1 MLQRTA
7 VTLAILASLQTS
19 IALAQDNP
27 GPDAGGAGG
36 QDDAQ
41 MLDTVSVIGLG
52 ETRQVQR
59 LSPDRIKA
67 LPPGTSPLKLLA
79 DLPGVNFQSA
89 DAFGAYEWSSRI
101 SLRGFNQNQLGF
113 TLDGIPLGDMS
124 YGNNNGLHISRALIS
139 ENLAGAELAEG
150 IGGVNTASTSNLGGT
165 IQFFSADPLAEYGVT
180 LAQTVG
186 SDSTRRTYARLDTG
200 DHQGFAMYLS
210 AVSSRMDKWKGE
222 GEQKQDQVNMKAVY
236 DFGDHHVSLLATTS
250 RRDENDYQDLSLD
263 SQRRLGWDWDN
274 YRPDWQRAVD
284 AANGTFTGG
293 VNNLDDAYYDARG
306 LRDDNLVGLSGDFG
320 LAEGVRLKATGYYH
334 SNRGQGHWFTPYVP
348 SSATVPISLRTTEYG
363 IDRSGVIASLDWT
376 LGIHRIEGGVWLEDN
391 GHTVQRNYYFVNGPV
406 DDGFFFHD
414 PDIRQFYQ
422 RFDVKTRQFFLKD
435 TVRLLDDR
443 LSLDVGFKSPR
454 TEIDSHIPAGTFV
467 SRYATGT
474 LTAKDSFLPQLGASF
489 RLSEHNELFASYA
502 ENMATF
508 QAGITGPFA
517 TTQVAFD
524 TFASQLE
531 PERSETVEA
540 GFRHSADTFQASLAL
555 YHVKFE
561 NRLLTVA
568 QCSGI
573 QGCPS
578 AFANVGS
585 VTSEGAEATVVW
597 APVEGLRWHNT
608 LSWNESTYDSNYING
623 TALVEIAGK
632 QTVNTPKEMFST
644 SLSWSRDS
652 LDLNL
657 GASYTGKRYYTY
669 SNDSGVPSFWLVN
682 AGGSWNFGDVGAMDE
697 LRLSLHVTNLL
708 DKEYFSTIGTNGF
721 VVSDPAGTYAT
732 LLTGAPRQV
741 MLTLSASF

>member
-1 MLQRTA
+1 MLKKSTM
-7 VTLAILASLQTS
+7 
-19 IALAQDNP
+19 ALAVMGALYASTAFAQDSAS
-27 GPDAGGAGG
+27 PDAGAAGA
-36 QDDAQ
+36 DASAQ
-41 MLDTVSVIGLG
+41 TLDTVSVIGLG

-59 LSPDRIKA
+59 LSPERIRA

-89 DAFGAYEWSSRI
+89 DAFGAYEWSARI

-165 IQFFSADPLAEYGVT
+165 IQFFSADPLPAFGVQ
-180 LAQTVG
+180 LSQTVG
-186 SDSTRRTYARLDTG
+186 SDATRRTYARLDTG

-210 AVSSRMDKWKGE
+210 GMTSRMDKWKGD
-222 GEQKQDQVNMKAVY
+222 GEQKQDQVNLKAVY
-236 DFGDHHVSLLATTS
+236 DVGDHRISLLATTS
-250 RRDENDYQDLSLD
+250 KRDENDYQDLSLD
-263 SQRRLGWDWDN
+263 SRRRLGWDWDN

-284 AANGTFTGG
+284 AANGIFTGG

-306 LRDDNLVGLSGDFG
+306 LRDDGVLGLSGDFG
-320 LAEGVRLKATGYYH
+320 LAQDVRLHATVYH
-334 SNRGQGHWFTPYVP
+334 HTNRGQGHWFTPYVP

-363 IDRSGVIASLDWT
+363 IDRTGVMAGLDWT
-376 LGIHRIEGGVWLEDN
+376 LGNHRIEGGLWLEDN
-391 GHTVQRNYYFVNGPV
+391 GHTVQRNYYFINGPI
-406 DDGFFFHD
+406 DDSFFLRG

-422 RFDVKTRQFFLKD
+422 RFDVKTRQFYLKD
-435 TVRLLDDR
+435 TIRLLDDR
-443 LSLDVGFKSPR
+443 LSVDIGFKSPR
-454 TEIDSHIPAGTFV
+454 VEIESRIPAGTFV
-467 SRYATGT
+467 SRYAEGD
-474 LTAKDSFLPQLGASF
+474 LTAKDSFLPQLGASY
-489 RLSEHNELFASYA
+489 RLSGNNEIFASYA
-502 ENMATF
+502 ENMAAF

-524 TFASQLE
+524 AFAGQLQ

-540 GFRHSADTFQASLAL
+540 GFRHSGETLQASLAL

-561 NRLLTVA
+561 NRLLSVA

-585 VTSEGAEATVVW
+585 VTSEGAEATLVW
-597 APVEGLRWHNT
+597 TPIEGLRWYNT
-608 LSWNESTYDSNYING
+608 LSWNESTYDSNYLNG
-623 TALVEIAGK
+623 TTLVEIEGK
-632 QTVNTPKEMFST
+632 QTVNTPEEMFST
-644 SLSWSRDS
+644 SLTWTRGPLELSV
-652 LDLNL
+652 
-657 GASYTGKRYYTY
+657 GANYTGKRYYTY
-669 SNDSGVPSFWLVN
+669 SNDSGVPSFWLAN
-682 AGGSWNFGDVGAMDE
+682 AGGSWSFGEVGPMED
-697 LRLSLHVTNLL
+697 LRLSLHVTNLT
-708 DKEYFSTIGTNGF
+708 DKDYFSTIGTNGF

-732 LLTGAPRQV
+732 LLSGAPRQT

>member
-1 MLQRTA
+1 MLKKSTM
-7 VTLAILASLQTS
+7 
-19 IALAQDNP
+19 ALAVMGALYASTAFAQDSAS
-27 GPDAGGAGG
+27 PDAGAAGA
-36 QDDAQ
+36 DASAQ
-41 MLDTVSVIGLG
+41 TLDTVSVIGLG

-59 LSPDRIKA
+59 LSPERIRA

-89 DAFGAYEWSSRI
+89 DAFGAYEWSARI

-165 IQFFSADPLAEYGVT
+165 IQFFSADPLPAFGVQ
-180 LAQTVG
+180 LSQTVG
-186 SDSTRRTYARLDTG
+186 SDATRRTYARLDTG

-210 AVSSRMDKWKGE
+210 GMTSRMDKWKGD
-222 GEQKQDQVNMKAVY
+222 GEQKQDQVNLKAVY
-236 DFGDHHVSLLATTS
+236 DFGDHRISLLATTS
-250 RRDENDYQDLSLD
+250 KRDENDYQDLSLD
-263 SQRRLGWDWDN
+263 SRRRLGWNWDN

-284 AANGTFTGG
+284 AANGIFTGG

-306 LRDDNLVGLSGDFG
+306 LRDDGVLGLSGDFG
-320 LAEGVRLKATGYYH
+320 LAQDVRLHATVYH
-334 SNRGQGHWFTPYVP
+334 HTNRGQGHWFTPYVP

-363 IDRSGVIASLDWT
+363 IDRTGVMAGLDWT
-376 LGIHRIEGGVWLEDN
+376 LGNHRIEGGLWLEDN
-391 GHTVQRNYYFVNGPV
+391 GHTVQRNYYFINGPI
-406 DDGFFFHD
+406 DDSFFLRG

-422 RFDVKTRQFFLKD
+422 RFDVKTRQFYLKD
-435 TVRLLDDR
+435 TIRLLDDR
-443 LSLDVGFKSPR
+443 LSVDIGFKSPR
-454 TEIDSHIPAGTFV
+454 VEIESRIPAGTFV
-467 SRYATGT
+467 SRYAEGD
-474 LTAKDSFLPQLGASF
+474 LTAKDSFLPQLGASY
-489 RLSEHNELFASYA
+489 RLNGNNEIFASYA
-502 ENMATF
+502 ENMAAF

-524 TFASQLE
+524 AFAGQLQ

-540 GFRHSADTFQASLAL
+540 GFRHSGETLQASLAL

-561 NRLLTVA
+561 NRLLSVA

-585 VTSEGAEATVVW
+585 VTSEGAEATLVW
-597 APVEGLRWHNT
+597 TPIEGLRWYNT
-608 LSWNESTYDSNYING
+608 LSWNESTYDSNYLNG
-623 TALVEIAGK
+623 TTLVEIEGK
-632 QTVNTPKEMFST
+632 QTVNTPEEMFST
-644 SLSWSRDS
+644 SLTWTRGPLELSV
-652 LDLNL
+652 
-657 GASYTGKRYYTY
+657 GANYTGKRYYTY
-669 SNDSGVPSFWLVN
+669 SNDSGVPSFWLAN
-682 AGGSWNFGDVGAMDE
+682 AGGSWSFGEVGPMED
-697 LRLSLHVTNLL
+697 LRLSLHVTNLT
-708 DKEYFSTIGTNGF
+708 DKDYFSTIGTNGF

-732 LLTGAPRQV
+732 LLSGAPRQT